1 MNADGNKQD
10 INKVAIGGLT
20 NSSYLDKVASA
31 TENETNSAISITG
44 ETDRVYT
51 TAAEVPIVVSED
63 GKKVFEITRD
73 NLENVVVWNPWTEK
87 AKSMGD
93 FEPKDGYKQMI
104 CIEAGQVGGWQKL
117 EAGDTFE
124 GGQFIKSLL

>member
-1 MNADGNKQD
+1 MDPGK
-10 INKVAIGGLT
+10 K
-20 NSSYLDKVASA
+20 
-31 TENETNSAISITG
+31 NETSSVITITG

-51 TAAEVPIVVSED
+51 KAAEVPVVVSEN

-73 NLENVVVWNPWTEK
+73 NLENVVVWNPWIEK
-87 AKSMGD
+87 AKGMGD

-104 CIEAGQVGGWQKL
+104 CVEAGQVGEWQKL

-124 GGQFIKSLL
+124 GSQLIKSLL